1 MSSLED
7 LFDDA
12 FISDWLKSHAG
23 SAEEVNKAA
32 KLLAGKPDALEAL
45 KKLLP
50 SLQEKVVKVFF
61 SYKKKDERAA
71 TEVVQLL
78 RTYSANKLKIC
89 YQADFTEDIAG
100 RQWRQKIKEEV
111 CRANW
116 FILLLPDPSDDWDWC
131 LYETGLFDHQTTS
144 ADRVICLHH
153 PNTEI
158 PDPIK
163 DYHHVPANVPD
174 VEDFLRMVYLKDN
187 PIPGLPSL
195 NPFAESEIPRIARE
209 IVSTFRPPF
218 TLFQEV
224 YEPWIALKVEY
235 ADKLETKEDLDDALI
250 ECANQDALALFDYA
264 DQPSTWG
271 QLRSYISEA
280 QGDSRW
286 REEMFHVIR
295 RIGQGRKFH
304 SVQAVFQ
311 ANNNKFYRPVVYA
324 VDKAGRTGPAITF
337 HITFSEDVTAIDSS
351 AMPLELSRLATI
363 LRFTFRFRW
372 EILEKFVGKISSDDD
387 IVRLDNAFHRI
398 QTDWD
403 SRGIGKE
410 SEILNLF
417 SGEKKQ
423 RVLEMMLDWNRV
435 KNRKKNGTLDIAIEN
450 RDTNVC
456 SDILGRFLP
465 MNQEFL
471 EIVTDRFNELIS
483 SKLPMPGNLVYFDKA
498 TNHLNQTSL

>member
-1 MSSLED
+1 MSSTEEL
-7 LFDDA
+7 LGNA
-12 FISDWLKSHAG
+12 CIADWLKSHTG
-23 SAEEVNKAA
+23 SAEVVNRAA
-32 KLLAGKPDALEAL
+32 KLLAGKPDGLEAL

-78 RTYSANKLKIC
+78 RTFSANKLKIC

-111 CRANW
+111 CGANW

-153 PNTEI
+153 PNTDI

-174 VEDFLRMVYLKDN
+174 VEDFLKMVYLKDN
-187 PIPGLPSL
+187 PIPGLPAL

-209 IVSTFRPPF
+209 IVSTIRPPF
-218 TLFQEV
+218 TLFQEI
-224 YEPWIALKVEY
+224 YEPWIALKVDY
-235 ADKLETKEDLDDALI
+235 ADKLESKEGLDDSMI
-250 ECANQDALALFDYA
+250 ESANQYALALFDYA

-271 QLRSYISEA
+271 QLRGYISEA

-286 REEMFHVIR
+286 RDEMFHVIR
-295 RIGQGRKFH
+295 RIGQGRKFYPI
-304 SVQAVFQ
+304 QAVFQ

-324 VDKAGRTGPAITF
+324 VDKVGRTGPATTF

-351 AMPLELSRLATI
+351 AMPLELSRLATV

-372 EILEKFVGKISSDDD
+372 EILEKFIGKMNSDDD
-387 IVRLDNAFHRI
+387 VERLDNALHRI
-398 QTDWD
+398 ETDWE

-410 SEILNLF
+410 SKILNLF
-417 SGEKKQ
+417 SDENKQ
-423 RVLEMMLDWNRV
+423 RVLEMMLDWNKV
-435 KNRKKNGTLDIAIEN
+435 KNKQKNGTLENAIKN
-450 RDTNVC
+450 RDFYSC
-456 SDILGRFLP
+456 SELLKRFLP

-471 EIVTDRFNELIS
+471 ELVTDRFNDLIAS
-483 SKLPMPGNLVYFDKA
+483 RISIPDNVNQLDKGIDDFRRS
-498 TNHLNQTSL
+498 HQ